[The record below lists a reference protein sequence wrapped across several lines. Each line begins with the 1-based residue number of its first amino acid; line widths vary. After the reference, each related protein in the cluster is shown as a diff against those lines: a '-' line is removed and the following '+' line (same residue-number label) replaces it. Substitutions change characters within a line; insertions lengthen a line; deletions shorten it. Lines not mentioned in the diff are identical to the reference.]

1 MISMTITTHLLSD
14 FEKTDLV
21 PNNAMQNFV
30 LDPEQSNIGYG
41 IFVSKGKS
49 QQEIVKYNFVEG
61 GTSTPISM
69 LTIKGYTDG
78 DKTYL
83 AGHCESMDVYDDNGE
98 TYLLI
103 TTKGSSDGSYGTQLT
118 QVPVSLI
125 DQNTTVSYHDLLRIG
140 SMNNAGVSKSAG
152 VPKRVE
158 FSVDSAKANIVL
170 WVFVP
175 GNTSHMALYAMS
187 DIKSLFKAAGK
198 SSTNEVS
205 IGSANYRNASDF
217 NGKKKEDL
225 FNVVPPKIT
234 NSNQPVD
241 DCSLQGIALT
251 NNGNAYVV
259 CEAGT
264 GDPEM
269 ASAAKNIWKFEVGSK
284 TVGSPKIFIN
294 ENWGNYTAEQGKPG
308 YGVEL
313 EGIHIV
319 GSDIYMGATYH
330 PWNKNT
336 NTPGEVRNRL
346 YHFDKTLV

>member
-1 MISMTITTHLLSD
+1 MTITTHLLSD

-30 LDPEQSNIGYG
+30 LDPAQSNIGYG
-41 IFVSKGKS
+41 IFISKGKS

-69 LTIKGYTDG
+69 LIIKGYTDG

-118 QVPVSLI
+118 QVPVSLV

-170 WVFVP
+170 WVFIP

-198 SSTNEVS
+198 SNTNEVS

-225 FNVVPPKIT
+225 FRVYVSPTEKA
-234 NSNQPVD
+234 D
-241 DCSLQGIALT
+241 DICSLQGIALT
-251 NNGNAYVV
+251 NGGNVYVN
-259 CEAGT
+259 CEAGV
-264 GDPEM
+264 GDPKK
-269 ASAAKNIWKFEVGSK
+269 ASGAKNIWKFNVGSK
-284 TVGSPKIFIN
+284 TVGTPKIFIN
-294 ENWGNYTAEQGKPG
+294 EKWSNYAKDQKKAG

-319 GSDIYMGATYH
+319 GGDIYMGVTYH
-330 PWNKNT
+330 PWDEDLGSS
-336 NTPGEVRNRL
+336 GEVKNRL

>member
-1 MISMTITTHLLSD
+1 MTITTHLLSD

-30 LDPEQSNIGYG
+30 LDPAQSNIGYG

-140 SMNNAGVSKSAG
+140 SMNNVGSKKSWG
-152 VPKRVE
+152 TPDRVE

-170 WVFVP
+170 WAFDAD
-175 GNTSHMALYAMS
+175 TRSHMALYAMS

-198 SSTNEVS
+198 SNTSEVS
-205 IGSANYRNASDF
+205 IASANYRNASDF
-217 NGKKKEDL
+217 DGNKKGKL
-225 FNVVPPKIT
+225 FEVAKSKDIKVK
-234 NSNQPVD
+234 
-241 DCSLQGIALT
+241 CLLQGLVLT
-251 NNGNAYVV
+251 NNGNAYVT
-259 CEAGT
+259 CESGI
-264 GDPEM
+264 GSPEGPVIGI
-269 ASAAKNIWKFEVGSK
+269 KKIWKFEVGSK
-284 TVGSPKIFIN
+284 SVG
-294 ENWGNYTAEQGKPG
+294 TAKAFANKYWASYSIDQGHAG
-308 YGVEL
+308 DAGVEL

-319 GSDIYMGATYH
+319 GGNIYMGVTYH
-330 PWNKNT
+330 PWDADSNAV
-336 NTPGEVRNRL
+336 GDARNRL
-346 YHFDKTLV
+346 YYFDKTLV